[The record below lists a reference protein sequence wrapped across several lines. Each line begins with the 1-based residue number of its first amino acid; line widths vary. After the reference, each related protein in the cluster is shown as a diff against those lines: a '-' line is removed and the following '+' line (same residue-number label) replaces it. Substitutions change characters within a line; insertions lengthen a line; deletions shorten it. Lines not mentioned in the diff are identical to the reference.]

1 MTVHDQPLDD
11 RHVRRDELQ
20 EEPLAARPVN
30 TDPRQAEWAEPQAT
44 SLPNQESAAQVSEPY
59 PSTEP
64 YPSSEPDRRSIDPDR
79 GADASVHHGDG
90 QLIAGGDLSALR
102 ARWDEVQAGFVD
114 DPRECVHRA
123 DGLISDVVD
132 QLTASFSQTRAGLAE
147 QWAHDDA
154 ASTEEL
160 RVALT
165 RYRDLFQR
173 LLTV

>member
-11 RHVRRDELQ
+11 RHVRREGMT
-20 EEPLAARPVN
+20 EETLAAQPVQA
-30 TDPRQAEWAEPQAT
+30 DPRQAEWAEPQGT
-44 SLPNQESAAQVSEPY
+44 SLPREESTTQAAEPY
-59 PSTEP
+59 PSTEH
-64 YPSSEPDRRSIDPDR
+64 DRRPVNTDL
-79 GADASVHHGDG
+79 GADG